1 MSSNELILSVE
12 KLSVGYDEVLV
23 SNINLDLKF
32 GEIIAIAGPSGIGK
46 TTILRTIAG
55 LVKPLGGTIDCNAP
69 RRGGIGYIP
78 QKLGLIRHTSVY
90 HNVDLGA
97 RSGTPFWDEPLTW
110 FKRRDTRVT
119 DAVNRMGLIDKIDEP
134 VRRLSG
140 GQQRRVA
147 TARTLA
153 QKPKLILADEFLSEL
168 DDENIS
174 IVLQAFE
181 SICLKVNLKCLLF
194 NITSRE
200 HLKSPTGYF
209 KSKMENYW
217 NTKSTI
223 AKHIQSPLTKM
234 RWHNECGIEED
245 FIHCAY
251 SCSSLLHHAR

>member
-1 MSSNELILSVE
+1 MA
-12 KLSVGYDEVLV
+12 VGYDDFLV
-23 SNINLDLKF
+23 ANINLELKF

-119 DAVNRMGLIDKIDEP
+119 DAVNRMGLIEKIDEP

-174 IVLQAFE
+174 IVLQAVREYMSE
-181 SICLKVNLKCLLF
+181 SESAMILVEHNLKRASEISDRLFQVKDGKLLEYE
-194 NITSRE
+194 IDDSET
-200 HLKSPTGYF
+200 HP
-209 KSKMENYW
+209 
-217 NTKSTI
+217 I
-223 AKHIQSPLTKM
+223 AT
-234 RWHNECGIEED
+234 NEDEV
-245 FIHCAY
+245 AQ
-251 SCSSLLHHAR
+251 

>member
-1 MSSNELILSVE
+1 MSDSEPILFV
-12 KLSVGYDEVLV
+12 KDLAVGYDDFLV
-23 SNINLDLKF
+23 ANINLELKF

-97 RSGTPFWDEPLTW
+97 RSGTPFWVEPLTW

-119 DAVNRMGLIDKIDEP
+119 DAVNRMGLIEKIDEP

-174 IVLQAFE
+174 IVLQAVREYMSE
-181 SICLKVNLKCLLF
+181 SESAMILVEHNLKRAYEISDRLFQVKDGKLLEYE
-194 NITSRE
+194 IDDSET
-200 HLKSPTGYF
+200 HP
-209 KSKMENYW
+209 
-217 NTKSTI
+217 I
-223 AKHIQSPLTKM
+223 AT
-234 RWHNECGIEED
+234 NEDEV
-245 FIHCAY
+245 AQ
-251 SCSSLLHHAR
+251 

>member
-12 KLSVGYDEVLV
+12 KLSVGYDEVMV
-23 SNINLDLKF
+23 SNINLELKF

-174 IVLQAFE
+174 IVLQAVREYMSE
-181 SICLKVNLKCLLF
+181 SESAMILVEHNLKRASEISDRLFQVKDGKLLEYE
-194 NITSRE
+194 IDDSET
-200 HLKSPTGYF
+200 HP
-209 KSKMENYW
+209 
-217 NTKSTI
+217 I
-223 AKHIQSPLTKM
+223 AT
-234 RWHNECGIEED
+234 NEDEVVQ
-245 FIHCAY
+245 
-251 SCSSLLHHAR
+251 

>member
-1 MSSNELILSVE
+1 MADGEPILFV
-12 KLSVGYDEVLV
+12 KDLAVGYDDFLV
-23 SNINLDLKF
+23 ANINLELKC

-97 RSGTPFWDEPLTW
+97 RSGTPFWVEPRTW

-119 DAVNRMGLIDKIDEP
+119 DAVNRMGLIEKIDEP

-174 IVLQAFE
+174 IVLEAVREYMSE
-181 SICLKVNLKCLLF
+181 SKSAMILVEHNIKRASELSDRLF
-194 NITSRE
+194 QVKDGKLVEYKLDDSETHPIT
-200 HLKSPTGYF
+200 T
-209 KSKMENYW
+209 
-217 NTKSTI
+217 
-223 AKHIQSPLTKM
+223 
-234 RWHNECGIEED
+234 NEDEVVQ
-245 FIHCAY
+245 
-251 SCSSLLHHAR
+251 

>member
-1 MSSNELILSVE
+1 LSDSEPILFV
-12 KLSVGYDEVLV
+12 KDLAVGYDDFLV
-23 SNINLDLKF
+23 ANINLELKF

-97 RSGTPFWDEPLTW
+97 RSGTPFWVEPLTW

-119 DAVNRMGLIDKIDEP
+119 DAVNRMGLIEKIDEP

-174 IVLQAFE
+174 IVLQAVREYMSE
-181 SICLKVNLKCLLF
+181 SESAMILVEHNLKRAYEISDRLFQVKDGKLLEYE
-194 NITSRE
+194 IDDSET
-200 HLKSPTGYF
+200 HP
-209 KSKMENYW
+209 
-217 NTKSTI
+217 I
-223 AKHIQSPLTKM
+223 AT
-234 RWHNECGIEED
+234 NEDEV
-245 FIHCAY
+245 AQ
-251 SCSSLLHHAR
+251 

>member
-12 KLSVGYDEVLV
+12 NLSVGYDEVLV

-46 TTILRTIAG
+46 TTILRTVAG
-55 LVKPLGGTIDCNAP
+55 LVKPLAGTIDCNAS

-97 RSGTPFWDEPLTW
+97 RSGTPFWVEPLTW

-119 DAVNRMGLIDKIDEP
+119 DAVNRMGLIEKIDEP

-174 IVLQAFE
+174 IVLQAVREYMSE
-181 SICLKVNLKCLLF
+181 SESAMILVEHNLKRASELSDRLF
-194 NITSRE
+194 QVKDGKLVEYKLEDSETHPIT
-200 HLKSPTGYF
+200 T
-209 KSKMENYW
+209 
-217 NTKSTI
+217 
-223 AKHIQSPLTKM
+223 
-234 RWHNECGIEED
+234 NEDEVVQ
-245 FIHCAY
+245 
-251 SCSSLLHHAR
+251 

>member
-12 KLSVGYDEVLV
+12 NLSVGYDEVLV

-46 TTILRTIAG
+46 TTILRTVAG
-55 LVKPLGGTIDCNAP
+55 LVKPLAGTIDCNAP

-97 RSGTPFWDEPLTW
+97 RSGTPFWVEPLTW

-119 DAVNRMGLIDKIDEP
+119 DAVNRMGLREKIDEP

-174 IVLQAFE
+174 IVLQAVREYMSE
-181 SICLKVNLKCLLF
+181 SESAMILVEHNLKRASEISDRLF
-194 NITSRE
+194 QVKDGKLVEYKLDDSET
-200 HLKSPTGYF
+200 HP
-209 KSKMENYW
+209 
-217 NTKSTI
+217 I
-223 AKHIQSPLTKM
+223 AT
-234 RWHNECGIEED
+234 NEDEV
-245 FIHCAY
+245 AQ
-251 SCSSLLHHAR
+251 

>member
-12 KLSVGYDEVLV
+12 NLSVGYDDFLV
-23 SNINLDLKF
+23 ANINLELKC

-97 RSGTPFWDEPLTW
+97 RSGTPFWVEPLTW

-119 DAVNRMGLIDKIDEP
+119 DAVNRMGLIEKIDEP

-174 IVLQAFE
+174 IVLEAVREYMSE
-181 SICLKVNLKCLLF
+181 SKSAMILVEHNIKRASELSDRLF
-194 NITSRE
+194 QVKDGKLVEYKLDDSETHPIT
-200 HLKSPTGYF
+200 T
-209 KSKMENYW
+209 
-217 NTKSTI
+217 
-223 AKHIQSPLTKM
+223 
-234 RWHNECGIEED
+234 NEDEVVQ
-245 FIHCAY
+245 
-251 SCSSLLHHAR
+251 

>member
-97 RSGTPFWDEPLTW
+97 RSGTPFWVEPLTW

-174 IVLQAFE
+174 IVLQAVREYMSE
-181 SICLKVNLKCLLF
+181 SESAMILVEHNLKRASEISDRLFQVKDGKLLEYE
-194 NITSRE
+194 IDDSET
-200 HLKSPTGYF
+200 HP
-209 KSKMENYW
+209 
-217 NTKSTI
+217 I
-223 AKHIQSPLTKM
+223 AT
-234 RWHNECGIEED
+234 NEDEV
-245 FIHCAY
+245 AQ
-251 SCSSLLHHAR
+251 

>member
-12 KLSVGYDEVLV
+12 NLSVGYDEVLV

-46 TTILRTIAG
+46 TTILRTVAG
-55 LVKPLGGTIDCNAP
+55 LVKPLAGTIDCNAS

-97 RSGTPFWDEPLTW
+97 RSGTPFWVEPLTW

-119 DAVNRMGLIDKIDEP
+119 DAVNRMGLREKIDEP

-174 IVLQAFE
+174 IVLQAVREYMSE
-181 SICLKVNLKCLLF
+181 SESAMILVEHNLKRASEISDRLF
-194 NITSRE
+194 QVKDGKLVEYKLDDSET
-200 HLKSPTGYF
+200 HP
-209 KSKMENYW
+209 
-217 NTKSTI
+217 I
-223 AKHIQSPLTKM
+223 AT
-234 RWHNECGIEED
+234 NEDEV
-245 FIHCAY
+245 AQ
-251 SCSSLLHHAR
+251 

>member
-174 IVLQAFE
+174 IVLQAVREYMSE
-181 SICLKVNLKCLLF
+181 SESAMILVEHNLKRASEISDRLFQVKDGKLLEYE
-194 NITSRE
+194 IDDSET
-200 HLKSPTGYF
+200 HP
-209 KSKMENYW
+209 
-217 NTKSTI
+217 I
-223 AKHIQSPLTKM
+223 AT
-234 RWHNECGIEED
+234 NEDEV
-245 FIHCAY
+245 AQ
-251 SCSSLLHHAR
+251 

>member
-1 MSSNELILSVE
+1 MADSEPILFV
-12 KLSVGYDEVLV
+12 KDLAVGYDEVLV
-23 SNINLDLKF
+23 SNINLDLKS

-46 TTILRTIAG
+46 TTILRTVAG
-55 LVKPLGGTIDCNAP
+55 LVKPLAGTIDCNAP

-97 RSGTPFWDEPLTW
+97 RSGTPFWVEPLTW

-119 DAVNRMGLIDKIDEP
+119 DAVNRMGLIEKIDEP

-174 IVLQAFE
+174 IVLQAVREYMSE
-181 SICLKVNLKCLLF
+181 SESAMILVEHNIKRASELSDRLF
-194 NITSRE
+194 QVKDGKLVEYKLDDSETHPIT
-200 HLKSPTGYF
+200 T
-209 KSKMENYW
+209 
-217 NTKSTI
+217 
-223 AKHIQSPLTKM
+223 
-234 RWHNECGIEED
+234 NEDEVVQ
-245 FIHCAY
+245 
-251 SCSSLLHHAR
+251 

>member
-1 MSSNELILSVE
+1 MSDSEPILFV
-12 KLSVGYDEVLV
+12 KDLAVGYDDFLV
-23 SNINLDLKF
+23 ANINLELKF

-119 DAVNRMGLIDKIDEP
+119 DAVNRMGLIEKIDEP

-174 IVLQAFE
+174 IVLQAVREYMSE
-181 SICLKVNLKCLLF
+181 SESAMILVEHNLKRASEISDRLFQVKDGKLLEYE
-194 NITSRE
+194 IDDSET
-200 HLKSPTGYF
+200 HP
-209 KSKMENYW
+209 
-217 NTKSTI
+217 I
-223 AKHIQSPLTKM
+223 AT
-234 RWHNECGIEED
+234 NEDEV
-245 FIHCAY
+245 AQ
-251 SCSSLLHHAR
+251 

>member
-1 MSSNELILSVE
+1 MADSEPILFV
-12 KLSVGYDEVLV
+12 KDLAVGYDEVLV
-23 SNINLDLKF
+23 SNINLDLKS

-46 TTILRTIAG
+46 TTILRTVAG
-55 LVKPLGGTIDCNAP
+55 LVKPLAGTIDCNAP

-97 RSGTPFWDEPLTW
+97 RSGTPFWVEPLTW

-119 DAVNRMGLIDKIDEP
+119 DAVNRMGLIEKIDEP

-174 IVLQAFE
+174 IVLQAVREYMSE
-181 SICLKVNLKCLLF
+181 SESAMILVEHNVKRASEISDRLF
-194 NITSRE
+194 QVKDGKLVEYKLDDSETHPIT
-200 HLKSPTGYF
+200 T
-209 KSKMENYW
+209 
-217 NTKSTI
+217 
-223 AKHIQSPLTKM
+223 
-234 RWHNECGIEED
+234 NEDEVVQ
-245 FIHCAY
+245 
-251 SCSSLLHHAR
+251 

>member
-1 MSSNELILSVE
+1 LADSEPILFV
-12 KLSVGYDEVLV
+12 KDLAVGYDEVLV
-23 SNINLDLKF
+23 SNINLELKC

-97 RSGTPFWDEPLTW
+97 RSGTPFWVEPLTW

-119 DAVNRMGLIDKIDEP
+119 DAVNRMGLIEKIDEP

-174 IVLQAFE
+174 IVLEAVREYMSE
-181 SICLKVNLKCLLF
+181 SESAMILVEHNINRASELSDRLF
-194 NITSRE
+194 QVKDGKLVEYKLDDSETHPIT
-200 HLKSPTGYF
+200 T
-209 KSKMENYW
+209 
-217 NTKSTI
+217 
-223 AKHIQSPLTKM
+223 
-234 RWHNECGIEED
+234 NEDEVVQ
-245 FIHCAY
+245 
-251 SCSSLLHHAR
+251 

>member
-1 MSSNELILSVE
+1 LSDSEPILFV
-12 KLSVGYDEVLV
+12 KDLAVGYDDFLV
-23 SNINLDLKF
+23 ANINLELKF

-119 DAVNRMGLIDKIDEP
+119 DAVNRMGLIEKIDEP

-174 IVLQAFE
+174 IVLQAVREYMSE
-181 SICLKVNLKCLLF
+181 SESAMILVEHNLKRASEISDRLFQVKDGKLLEYE
-194 NITSRE
+194 IDDSET
-200 HLKSPTGYF
+200 HP
-209 KSKMENYW
+209 
-217 NTKSTI
+217 I
-223 AKHIQSPLTKM
+223 AT
-234 RWHNECGIEED
+234 NEDEV
-245 FIHCAY
+245 AQ
-251 SCSSLLHHAR
+251 

>member
-97 RSGTPFWDEPLTW
+97 RSGTPFWDEPRTW

-174 IVLQAFE
+174 IVLQAVREYMSE
-181 SICLKVNLKCLLF
+181 SESAMILVEHNLKRASEISDRLFQVKDGKLLEYE
-194 NITSRE
+194 IDDSET
-200 HLKSPTGYF
+200 HP
-209 KSKMENYW
+209 
-217 NTKSTI
+217 I
-223 AKHIQSPLTKM
+223 AT
-234 RWHNECGIEED
+234 NEDEV
-245 FIHCAY
+245 AQ
-251 SCSSLLHHAR
+251 

>member
-12 KLSVGYDEVLV
+12 NLSVGYDDFLV
-23 SNINLDLKF
+23 ANINLELKC

-97 RSGTPFWDEPLTW
+97 RSGTPFWVEPLTW

-119 DAVNRMGLIDKIDEP
+119 DAVNRMGLVEKIDEP

-174 IVLQAFE
+174 IVLQAVREYMSE
-181 SICLKVNLKCLLF
+181 SESAMILVEHNLKRASEISDRLF
-194 NITSRE
+194 QVKDGKLVEYKLDDSET
-200 HLKSPTGYF
+200 HP
-209 KSKMENYW
+209 
-217 NTKSTI
+217 I
-223 AKHIQSPLTKM
+223 AT
-234 RWHNECGIEED
+234 NEDEV
-245 FIHCAY
+245 AQ
-251 SCSSLLHHAR
+251 